1 MNNLSNFVE
10 RLDSLMFDNDV
21 SAIKLA
27 KDLDISSTTITRYLQ
42 DKRSPSVET
51 LVKLADYFHC
61 SCEYLLGRDD
71 NYAPTTFH
79 TCPPF
84 SKQLEILKD
93 FFKCSWRSFYTST
106 AISAS
111 RFYDWRKGKSVPS
124 VDCIIM
130 LADGFNCSVD
140 FILGRIK
147 D

>member
-1 MNNLSNFVE
+1 MNNSSNFVE
-10 RLDSLMFDNDV
+10 RLDSLMFDNEI

-27 KDLDISSTTITRYLQ
+27 KDLGISSTTITRYLQ
-42 DKRSPSVET
+42 DKRAPSVET

-61 SCEYLLGRDD
+61 SCDYLLGITDD
-71 NYAPTTFH
+71 CTPATYYP
-79 TCPPF
+79 CPPF
-84 SKQLEILKD
+84 AEQLNKLKD
-93 FFKCSWRSFYTST
+93 HFKCSWRSFYTST
-106 AISAS
+106 DISAS
-111 RFYDWRKGKSVPS
+111 RFYDWKKGKSVPS